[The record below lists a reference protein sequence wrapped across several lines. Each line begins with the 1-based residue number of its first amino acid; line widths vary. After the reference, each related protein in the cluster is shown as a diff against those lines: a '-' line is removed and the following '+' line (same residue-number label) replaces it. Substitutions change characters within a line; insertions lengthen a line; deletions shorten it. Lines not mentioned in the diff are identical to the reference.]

1 VFPGIGLGA
10 ILSKSVNITQNMI
23 YASGEALSNALL
35 PQEIA
40 DNWLY
45 PDISRIRE
53 VSVIVTRK
61 VIRAAQADKMDR
73 ELALRNISDEQLDE
87 YIRVRMY
94 DPFREHEKVAH
105 EIEDMT
111 GRKPPA
117 PVAATNGSAPSPAPA
132 TTTAPAAETP
142 AAAADAAAPA
152 TTKSE
157 APPNKPL
164 IRSVS
169 QFLRHSLHLGRSS
182 EKAH

>member
-1 VFPGIGLGA
+1 
-10 ILSKSVNITQNMI
+10 MI

-45 PDISRIRE
+45 PDISRIRD

-87 YIRVRMY
+87 YIRARMY

-117 PVAATNGSAPSPAPA
+117 PVAAADASTPTPAPA
-132 TTTAPAAETP
+132 TTTAAVAETP
-142 AAAADAAAPA
+142 AAAADAAADA
-152 TTKSE
+152 TVFPPPKSE
-157 APPNKPL
+157 ITPSNTNKPL

>member
-1 VFPGIGLGA
+1 
-10 ILSKSVNITQNMI
+10 
-23 YASGEALSNALL
+23 
-35 PQEIA
+35 
-40 DNWLY
+40 
-45 PDISRIRE
+45 
-53 VSVIVTRK
+53 
-61 VIRAAQADKMDR
+61 MDR